1 MVGKTILIV
10 DDEAPIREMIAV
22 ALEMAGYECL
32 EAENTQQAHAVIV
45 DRKPDLILLDWML
58 PGTSGIELARRLK
71 RDELTVDIPIIMLT
85 AKGEEDNKIQG
96 LEVGADDYITKP
108 FSPRELVARLKAV
121 LRRTGPGDSEAPIE
135 VGGLLLDPISHRVTI
150 DGKPAEM
157 GPTEYRLLQFFMT
170 HQERAYTRGQLLDQ
184 VWGGNVYVEERTVD
198 VHIRRLRKA
207 LGEVYENLVQ
217 TVRGTGY
224 RFSTKSCPR
233 SRPPSGRSR
242 FPWTVRD
249 GPPLDRMQSV
259 VNQDWRGALI
269 RHLLL
274 VLAASLVLG
283 VVSGHYGWALALG
296 LALYLGWTLWQLLRL
311 HQWLRNHQPDEP
323 PPDSYGLW
331 GEVFDNIYHLQR
343 RNQRARG
350 RLQAVIDRI
359 QESTAALRD
368 AVIMLDSDGNL
379 EWWNLAAENLLG
391 LKTPQDGGQPV
402 SNLIRHPRF
411 KEYFDQEDYREPLE
425 IPSPINERLRLQFHI
440 TLYGN
445 REHLMLVRDVTRVH
459 QLEQMRKDFV
469 ANVSHELRTPLTVIA
484 GYLETLLDN
493 VEDVNP
499 RWLRALQQM
508 QQQAGRMQN
517 LLNDLL
523 LLAKLEATDYPGDN
537 KPVAVDA
544 LLASIRNDAQ
554 ALSAGRNHRIS
565 LDAAPAVQLK
575 GSEAELRS
583 AFSNLVFNAVKY
595 TPDEGEIRIRWWA
608 DEQGAHLSVQ
618 DTGIGVD
625 PKHLPRL
632 TERFYRVDSSRA
644 SNTGGTGLG
653 LAIVKHVLIRH
664 RARLEISSVPGKGS
678 TFTCHFAPAQVA
690 EAERKAPK

>member
-1 MVGKTILIV
+1 
-10 DDEAPIREMIAV
+10 
-22 ALEMAGYECL
+22 
-32 EAENTQQAHAVIV
+32 
-45 DRKPDLILLDWML
+45 
-58 PGTSGIELARRLK
+58 
-71 RDELTVDIPIIMLT
+71 
-85 AKGEEDNKIQG
+85 
-96 LEVGADDYITKP
+96 
-108 FSPRELVARLKAV
+108 
-121 LRRTGPGDSEAPIE
+121 
-135 VGGLLLDPISHRVTI
+135 
-150 DGKPAEM
+150 
-157 GPTEYRLLQFFMT
+157 
-170 HQERAYTRGQLLDQ
+170 
-184 VWGGNVYVEERTVD
+184 
-198 VHIRRLRKA
+198 
-207 LGEVYENLVQ
+207 
-217 TVRGTGY
+217 
-224 RFSTKSCPR
+224 
-233 SRPPSGRSR
+233 
-242 FPWTVRD
+242 
-249 GPPLDRMQSV
+249 MQSV

-379 EWWNLAAENLLG
+379 EWWNLVAENLLG

-523 LLAKLEATDYPGDN
+523 LLAKL
-537 KPVAVDA
+537 DA
-544 LLASIRNDAQ
+544 SEWKDKVRTRIRRSDGVIALISKNSLASSGQKWEIACAREEGKKVLGIWAYSDDRTKIEGVNTVVWTWDAIK
-554 ALSAGRNHRIS
+554 NFI
-565 LDAAPAVQLK
+565 
-575 GSEAELRS
+575 
-583 AFSNLVFNAVKY
+583 N
-595 TPDEGEIRIRWWA
+595 
-608 DEQGAHLSVQ
+608 
-618 DTGIGVD
+618 
-625 PKHLPRL
+625 
-632 TERFYRVDSSRA
+632 
-644 SNTGGTGLG
+644 GL
-653 LAIVKHVLIRH
+653 
-664 RARLEISSVPGKGS
+664 
-678 TFTCHFAPAQVA
+678 
-690 EAERKAPK
+690 